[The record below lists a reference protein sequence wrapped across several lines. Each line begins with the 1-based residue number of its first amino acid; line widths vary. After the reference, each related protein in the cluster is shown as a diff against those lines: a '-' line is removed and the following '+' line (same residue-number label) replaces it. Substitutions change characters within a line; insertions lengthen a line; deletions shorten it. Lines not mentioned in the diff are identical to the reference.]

1 MNVLNEKII
10 SGINMFSKM
19 TALRRDAHE
28 VKYVQDELDL
38 IEALE
43 FVRQKFHET
52 EHLIGKPMYK
62 GQKAFDV
69 VEDIRRDVEEFYL
82 TGREPRDCAIARK
95 KYGSMICLVI
105 DPVLH
110 FMNQFEHRTAIKRI
124 DGVINEIISFIKNND
139 VVAHYDDAVV
149 IKQIVRNLVQEREEN
164 KKMNKKRK
172 KNNKEDF
179 EKIDDFENTE
189 PVI

>member
-1 MNVLNEKII
+1 M
-10 SGINMFSKM
+10 
-19 TALRRDAHE
+19 
-28 VKYVQDELDL
+28 
-38 IEALE
+38 
-43 FVRQKFHET
+43 
-52 EHLIGKPMYK
+52 
-62 GQKAFDV
+62 
-69 VEDIRRDVEEFYL
+69 
-82 TGREPRDCAIARK
+82 
-95 KYGSMICLVI
+95 
-105 DPVLH
+105 
-110 FMNQFEHRTAIKRI
+110 
-124 DGVINEIISFIKNND
+124 INEIISFIKNND